1 MDDLTEYISGLCEV
15 GDINEGVYKDLM
27 DKLKVVNDKKD
38 KYIKVVF
45 DRNIVIPTL
54 MNKED
59 IEEDPINNDGIINLK
74 NYLLDIDKPYYIKV
88 DTGGHSFINPFDV
101 LTRVFTYHEI
111 TYNQVEVLKNSIGK
125 LIYLDDNTEHYTYSV
140 VVKSVE
146 EL

>member
-38 KYIKVVF
+38 KYIKVVI

-59 IEEDPINNDGIINLK
+59 IEEDPIHSEGIINLK
-74 NYLLDIDKPYYIKV
+74 NYLIDIDKPYYIKV
-88 DTGGHSFINPFDV
+88 VNGCYSLNPFDI
-101 LTRVFTYHEI
+101 LDRMFMFNEI
-111 TYNQVEVLKNSIGK
+111 YESQIAVLKKSINK
-125 LIYLDDNTEHYTYSV
+125 LIFQRDNANYTYSV
-140 VVKSVE
+140 VVKSIE
-146 EL
+146 EI